1 MIHHVFCC
9 GVEFADLIIQR
20 AEGAY
25 VYGPDGPPVLDF
37 TSGQMSGIL
46 GHSRPE
52 IVATVHDA
60 IAELDHVHSS
70 FCLILCCA

>member
-1 MIHHVFCC
+1 
-9 GVEFADLIIQR
+9 
-20 AEGAY
+20 
-25 VYGPDGPPVLDF
+25 VYGPDGRPVLDF

-46 GHSRPE
+46 RHSRPE